1 MCSSTNMGSISV
13 REKLVVEYD
22 EEGNLLDDSS
32 DDDEQEANE
41 VNIVYRVWVVSSVR
55 HN

>member
-1 MCSSTNMGSISV
+1 MDPFLV

-32 DDDEQEANE
+32 DEEQETNE
-41 VNIVYRVWVVSSVR
+41 VNIMGVLYTALGGVR

>member
-1 MCSSTNMGSISV
+1 MCSSANMGSISV

-41 VNIVYRVWVVSSVR
+41 VNIIHFVYRVLSSE
-55 HN
+55 